1 MNSYLVRRLLQFIPT
16 LFGISVFTFFLIRL
30 IPGDPCQMNHSQ
42 FVPIEIV
49 DRCRMEHGLDRPIL
63 QQYFFYIG
71 SLFSGNSIAGQSIVY
86 GRPAISVLLERLP
99 ATILLTGYGCTLAV
113 LLALFIGLGSVLKPG
128 SLFDRSMHGV
138 TMTVLTLPAFLTGML
153 LILIFSLKLQLFP
166 TSGYGKNFLDH
177 LRHLFLPALTLAI
190 ANGAMLARVLRRSLI
205 NVMSSPHVLTAHAK
219 GLPNRRVFIH
229 HVFRNGL
236 ISPFTLLGLQIAW
249 LLSGAVVV
257 ENVFA
262 LPGMGS
268 LIVQS
273 ILYRDYA
280 VLQITTIGFALIVTS
295 ITLLTDMIYPLLDPR
310 VRYD

>member
-1 MNSYLVRRLLQFIPT
+1 MKSYLARRLLQFIPT
-16 LFGISVFTFFLIRL
+16 IFGISVFIFVVVRL
-30 IPGDPCQMNHSQ
+30 IPGDPCQMKHGQ
-42 FVPIEIV
+42 FVPVEII
-49 DRCRMEHGLDRPIL
+49 DRCRMEHGLDMPII
-63 QQYFFYIG
+63 QQYFFYVG
-71 SLFSGNSIAGQSIVY
+71 SLFSGNSIVY

-99 ATILLTGYGCTLAV
+99 ATILLAGYGCTLAV
-113 LLALFIGLGSVLKPG
+113 LLALFIGLGSALKPD
-128 SLFDRSMHGV
+128 SLFDRSMRGA
-138 TMTVLTLPAFLTGML
+138 TMTALTLPAFLTGLL
-153 LILIFSLKLQLFP
+153 LILIFSLKIQLFP

-177 LRHLFLPALTLAI
+177 LGHLFLPALTLAI

-205 NVMSSPHVLTAHAK
+205 NGMSSPHVLTARAK

-229 HVFRNGL
+229 HIFRNGL

-249 LLSGAVVV
+249 LLSGTVVV

-268 LIVQS
+268 LMVQS

-280 VLQITTIGFALIVTS
+280 VLQITTISFALIVTS